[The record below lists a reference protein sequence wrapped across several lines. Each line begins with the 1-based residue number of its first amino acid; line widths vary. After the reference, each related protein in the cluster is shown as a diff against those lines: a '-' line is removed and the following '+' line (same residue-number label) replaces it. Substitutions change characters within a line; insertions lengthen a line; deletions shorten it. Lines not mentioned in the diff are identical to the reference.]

1 MSVTETIVVGVDGSA
16 SSERALRWAAAEAA
30 RWGMPLR
37 VVHVAVPWIRT
48 LPSRLLPS
56 LERPFTGHG
65 EHILERARGLVS
77 KQHPDVPVE
86 ARFAHAETVAAGLP
100 PLAECAYEL
109 VLGSRGLGGFSGL
122 LLGSTGLRLAGHV
135 PGPVILV
142 RGPEERQSGEVVAGL
157 DLKEDPAPV
166 PEYAFAAASVRGARV
181 RAVHAWRPAPLA
193 VEAGVDLQAVRRAH
207 REHLTE
213 LLAPWRERRPGIG
226 VVEDDFISHPVDA
239 LIGASAHADLVV
251 VGTRG
256 RSGPALGSVSHGVV
270 HYAHCPVA
278 VVRPRKA

>member
-16 SSERALRWAAAEAA
+16 PSDRALRWAAAEAA
-30 RWGMPLR
+30 RSGMALR

-56 LERPFTGHG
+56 LEPPSTSHG
-65 EHILERARGLVS
+65 EDVLERARGLVL

-86 ARFAHAETVAAGLP
+86 ARLVHAETVAAGVP
-100 PLAECAYEL
+100 PLAVGAYEL

-135 PGPVILV
+135 PGPVIIV
-142 RGPEERQSGEVVAGL
+142 RGPQERPSGEIVAGL
-157 DLKEDPAPV
+157 DLREDPAPV
-166 PEYAFAAASVRGARV
+166 LEYALAAASVRGAPV

-193 VEAGVDLQAVRRAH
+193 VEAGVDLQAVQRAH
-207 REHLTE
+207 QGHLAD
-213 LLAPWRERRPGIG
+213 LLVPWRERNPGIE
-226 VVEDDFISHPVDA
+226 VVEDDFISHAVDA
-239 LIGASAHADLVV
+239 LVGASAHAELVV
-251 VGTRG
+251 VGARG
-256 RSGPALGSVSHGVV
+256 RAGPSLGSVSHGVV

-278 VVRPRKA
+278 VVRPRRA